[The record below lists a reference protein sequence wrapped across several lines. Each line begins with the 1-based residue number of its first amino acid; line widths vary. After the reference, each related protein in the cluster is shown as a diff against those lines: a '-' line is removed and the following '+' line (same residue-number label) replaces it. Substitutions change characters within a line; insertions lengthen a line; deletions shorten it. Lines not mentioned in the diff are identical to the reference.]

1 MSDEIEQQAAQAAEF
16 SDELSD
22 EALDSQM
29 AGGTLPICMF
39 CWNE

>member
-1 MSDEIEQQAAQAAEF
+1 MSDEIEQQAAQVPEF

-22 EALDSQM
+22 EALDRQT